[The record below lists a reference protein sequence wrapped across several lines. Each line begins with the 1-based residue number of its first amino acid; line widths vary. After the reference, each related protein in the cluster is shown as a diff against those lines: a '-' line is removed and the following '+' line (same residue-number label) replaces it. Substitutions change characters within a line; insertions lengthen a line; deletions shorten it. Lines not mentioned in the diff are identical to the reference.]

1 MKDLNDEIARLD
13 ESVLH
18 EFRIDDVSLKG
29 DRAEFLLTI
38 IASQENNVL
47 SKWQVVCEDCLGIMI
62 NRCEIPRDY
71 RFKFGLLMIGKSS
84 VKGAYFHASKIDDH
98 TISLID
104 NDI

>member
-1 MKDLNDEIARLD
+1 MKDLTDEIARLD
-13 ESVLH
+13 KSMLH

-29 DRAEFLLTI
+29 DRADFLLTI

-47 SKWQVVCEDCLGIMI
+47 SKWRVVCEDCLGVMI

-84 VKGAYFHASKIDDH
+84 VKGACFHATRVDDH
-98 TISLID
+98 AAT
-104 NDI
+104 

>member
-13 ESVLH
+13 KSMLH

-29 DRAEFLLTI
+29 DRADFLLTI

-47 SKWQVVCEDCLGIMI
+47 STWRVVCENCLGVMI
-62 NRCEIPRDY
+62 NRCETPRDY

-84 VKGAYFHASKIDDH
+84 VKGAYFHATRVDDH
-98 TISLID
+98 TAT
-104 NDI
+104 